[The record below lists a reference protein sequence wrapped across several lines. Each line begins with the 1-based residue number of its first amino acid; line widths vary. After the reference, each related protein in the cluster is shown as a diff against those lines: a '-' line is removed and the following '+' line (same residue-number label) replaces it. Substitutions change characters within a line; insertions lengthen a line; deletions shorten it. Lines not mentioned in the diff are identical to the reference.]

1 MNERDL
7 SDVTF
12 PELLIEM
19 GKRTQAIIVA
29 FVHDDSGNVR
39 TQKYWISGDRLY
51 CLGLADR
58 LREHIHAEE
67 NDDSE
72 CEE

>member
-1 MNERDL
+1 MSNL
-7 SDVTF
+7 ADVTT
-12 PELLIEM
+12 PELLAEL
-19 GKRTQAIIVA
+19 GARCHAVIVA
-29 FVHDDSGNVR
+29 FVYTDSGNKR
-39 TQKYWISGDRLY
+39 TCKYGAWGDELT
-51 CLGLADR
+51 CIGLAER